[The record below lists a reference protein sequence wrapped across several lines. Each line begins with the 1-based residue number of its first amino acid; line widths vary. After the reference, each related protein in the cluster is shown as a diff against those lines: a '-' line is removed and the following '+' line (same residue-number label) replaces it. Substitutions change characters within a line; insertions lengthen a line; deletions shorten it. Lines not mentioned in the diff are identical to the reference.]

1 MEEGMDDLKKENG
14 VGSPTIDPKLS
25 QKKTKKTQNKL

>member
-25 QKKTKKTQNKL
+25 QKKKKKDPK